1 MPHTNPFTFGALALD
16 EAFTNREAELR
27 ELGRDLRNGQDVLVY
42 APRRY
47 GKSSLVL
54 RAAQRAIRGGVLVG
68 YCDLMRTPT
77 KERLAAALAKTIYS
91 DLETA
96 AGQAL
101 ERATR
106 LFRGLRITPT
116 MEVDPIDGSLRF
128 VFHAGRRRAAIDDTI
143 EALLMLPG
151 QIAAERGRRAA
162 LVFDEFQ
169 EIVTIDRHYP
179 NLMRA
184 VFQEQPE
191 VAHVYLG
198 SKRHIL
204 ERIFDDAN
212 EPFWRSAKRLEIGPI
227 PAAEFARFLRRRF
240 EGTEKAIDDDAL
252 ARLLEATGG
261 HPYGTQE
268 LAYFL
273 WELVPTGHFARLGD
287 VETALAQVLRS
298 EHNHFA
304 KLWDDAPH
312 AQRLVM
318 LALAEEP
325 TGSLYSA
332 DYAER
337 HDLPP
342 KPALQRAIGAL
353 VTKEIAARD
362 ADRAYRIVEP
372 FFADWLR
379 DEQDAVGL
387 REELRGR

>member
-1 MPHTNPFTFGALALD
+1 
-16 EAFTNREAELR
+16 
-27 ELGRDLRNGQDVLVY
+27 VLIY

-54 RAAQRAIRGGVLVG
+54 RAAQRAIRSGVLVG

-77 KERLAAALAKTIYS
+77 KERLAAALARTIYA

-96 AGQAL
+96 AGQAI

-106 LFRGLRITPT
+106 LFRGLRVTPT

-143 EALLMLPG
+143 EALLALPG

-198 SKRHIL
+198 SKRHVL

-240 EGTEKAIDDDAL
+240 EETEKGIDDDAL
-252 ARLLEATGG
+252 DRVLEATGG

-273 WELVPTGHFARLGD
+273 WELVPTGHFARLAD
-287 VETALAQVLRS
+287 VEAALAQVLRS

-325 TGSLYSA
+325 TAALYSA

-362 ADRAYRIVEP
+362 PGRVYRIVEP

-379 DEQDAVGL
+379 DEQDPVGL

>member
-1 MPHTNPFTFGALALD
+1 MAHTNPFTFGALALD
-16 EAFTNREAELR
+16 DAFTDREAELR
-27 ELGRDLRNGQDVLVY
+27 ELSRDLRNGQDVLVY

-54 RAAQRAIRGGVLVG
+54 RAARRAMRSGTLVG

-96 AGQAL
+96 AGQAI
-101 ERATR
+101 ERAAG
-106 LFRGLRITPT
+106 LFRGLRVTPT
-116 MEVDPIDGSLRF
+116 MEVDPSDGSLRF

-143 EALLMLPG
+143 EALLALPG
-151 QIAAERGRRAA
+151 RIAAERGRRAA

-169 EIVTIDRHYP
+169 EILAIDRHYP
-179 NLMRA
+179 KLMRA

-198 SKRHIL
+198 SKRHVL
-204 ERIFDDAN
+204 ERIFDDEN

-227 PAAEFARFLRRRF
+227 PAAEFARYLRRRF
-240 EGTEKAIDDDAL
+240 EETEREIEDA
-252 ARLLEATGG
+252 AVERLLEATGG

-287 VETALAQVLRS
+287 VEAALAQVLRS

-353 VTKEIAARD
+353 VAKEIAARD
-362 ADRAYRIVEP
+362 AGRVYRIVEP
-372 FFADWLR
+372 FLADWLR
-379 DEQDAVGL
+379 AEQEATGL
-387 REELRGR
+387 RDELRGR

>member
-1 MPHTNPFTFGALALD
+1 MAHTNPFTFGALALD

-54 RAAQRAIRGGVLVG
+54 RAGQRAIRSGVLVG

-91 DLETA
+91 DLETS
-96 AGQAL
+96 AGHAI

-143 EALLMLPG
+143 EALLALPG

-198 SKRHIL
+198 SKRHVL

-227 PAAEFARFLRRRF
+227 APAEFARFLLRRF
-240 EGTEKAIDDDAL
+240 EETEKEIDDEAL
-252 ARLLEATGG
+252 GRLLEATGG

-273 WELVPTGHFARLGD
+273 WEIVPTGHFARLAD
-287 VETALAQVLRS
+287 VEAALAQVLRS

-353 VTKEIAARD
+353 VTKEIASRD
-362 ADRAYRIVEP
+362 AGRVYRIVEP